1 MSAESF
7 PPEEEMKKNMGAV
20 DRTIRTIVA
29 LVLVACVVMH
39 KISGVLAIVAAVVAA
54 AFLTMSAVGWCPVYA
69 PLKISTLKKK
79 P

>member
-1 MSAESF
+1 
-7 PPEEEMKKNMGAV
+7 MKKNMGAV
-20 DRTIRTIVA
+20 DRTIRTVVA
-29 LVLVACVVMH
+29 LVLVALVVMH
-39 KISGVLAIVAAVVAA
+39 KISGVLAIIAAVVAA